1 MRKVSARSQ
10 KCICRKL
17 SIWWHLKVRRNKVF
31 YSVQQLAD
39 SLQHPSLQQLL
50 LHSPVLQPSLQQPS
64 AQQVSLQ
71 QVSILSDNS
80 FITELPC

>member
-1 MRKVSARSQ
+1 MGELGKV
-10 KCICRKL
+10 K
-17 SIWWHLKVRRNKVF
+17 RNKHF
-31 YSVQQLAD
+31 YSVQQFTDAP
-39 SLQHPSLQQLL
+39 QHPSLQQLL

-71 QVSILSDNS
+71 QVSILSDDS